1 MVIGALSPPLSAF
14 SAYGAGLGS
23 TAHNLANVLTGGFKA
38 GRVTYS
44 DLPGQSGVRA
54 NGPQTLDVQGPLVP
68 YGPGRPPLEGQ
79 NPAVPEGFAEGST
92 TDVASS
98 MVNLIVNSRT
108 YQANAK
114 TVQTADDMLGTVIN
128 LKV

>member
-1 MVIGALSPPLSAF
+1 MSISALYPPLTAF
-14 SAYGAGLGS
+14 SAYGAGTQN
-23 TAHNLANVLTGGFKA
+23 TAHNLANVLTNNFKA

-44 DLPGQSGVRA
+44 ELPENSGVRA
-54 NGPQTLDVQGPLVP
+54 NGPQKLDVQGPLVP
-68 YGPGRPPLEGQ
+68 YGPGLPPLEGQ

-92 TDVASS
+92 TDVGTE

>member
-1 MVIGALSPPLSAF
+1 MPISALYPPLTAF
-14 SAYGAGLGS
+14 SAYGRGANS
-23 TAHNLANVLTGGFKA
+23 TAHNLANVITNNFKA
-38 GRVTYS
+38 GRVTYAEAA
-44 DLPGQSGVRA
+44 GQGGVRA
-54 NGPQTLDVQGPLVP
+54 NGPQKLNVQGPLVP
-68 YGPGRPPLEGQ
+68 YGPGLPPLEGQ

-92 TDVASS
+92 TDVPTE

-128 LKV
+128 MKV

>member
-1 MVIGALSPPLSAF
+1 MTLGALAPPLSAF
-14 SAYGAGLGS
+14 SAYGVGLS
-23 TAHNLANVLTGGFKA
+23 NTAHNLANVLTNGFKA

-54 NGPQTLDVQGPLVP
+54 NGPQTLDVQGPLIP
-68 YGPGRPPLEGQ
+68 HGPGLPPLEGQ
-79 NPAVPEGFAEGST
+79 NPAVPEGFVEGST

-114 TVQTADDMLGTVIN
+114 TVQTTDDMLGTVIN